1 MSCRWQL
8 PKKYPQLALPI
19 CVTSDEIC
27 NRNSQTKVGYF
38 MLFQSV
44 LFDMFFYA
52 KVDKFCDVRSAVGV
66 MFLRI

>member
-1 MSCRWQL
+1 
-8 PKKYPQLALPI
+8 
-19 CVTSDEIC
+19 
-27 NRNSQTKVGYF
+27 